1 MPSILLSYRRADTR
15 WITGRIFDRLERHY
29 GRDHVFMDI
38 DAIPFGL
45 DFRKHIRKILQ
56 KCDIMLAIIG
66 PSWLALDEAGRS
78 RLLDE
83 TDWVRIEIEAAL
95 AKDIPVIPIRVDDAI
110 LPHPQLLPESIREIV
125 FRQAAELDA
134 GRDFHAHMD
143 RLIRSMDQLLAELER
158 NPDAKAELPVAEAV
172 ALSAPAETLPAPSH
186 EAPPLGV
193 LVPPRA
199 GVEAITVAVAAA
211 KPSERQIEPPVAKS
225 DAPLVV
231 AQSRPRRASVML
243 LVGTLCGLVVL
254 VIAFLSWQSRR
265 EVSNTE
271 QTRPWVDT
279 GYQEPEAAPD
289 YPWTDA
295 SGYTYTPTERAR
307 LIELGKLKPITGSSA
322 KASVSSP
329 PQQPDPVA
337 APQQS
342 ADADYPWVD
351 GNGYTYTPTERARL
365 IELGKLKPIGAR

>member
-110 LPHPQLLPESIREIV
+110 LPHPQLLPELIREIV

-199 GVEAITVAVAAA
+199 GVRSNHRCRGGRKA
-211 KPSERQIEPPVAKS
+211 KRTPDRTAGSEERRS
-225 DAPLVV
+225 
-231 AQSRPRRASVML
+231 PRRSAVSTEASQRHAL
-243 LVGTLCGLVVL
+243 GWHLVWIGRAGDR
-254 VIAFLSWQSRR
+254 FL
-265 EVSNTE
+265 ELAI
-271 QTRPWVDT
+271 P
-279 GYQEPEAAPD
+279 
-289 YPWTDA
+289 
-295 SGYTYTPTERAR
+295 AR
-307 LIELGKLKPITGSSA
+307 GFE
-322 KASVSSP
+322 
-329 PQQPDPVA
+329 
-337 APQQS
+337 
-342 ADADYPWVD
+342 Y
-351 GNGYTYTPTERARL
+351 
-365 IELGKLKPIGAR
+365 